1 MMNIPNVGST
11 VAVKTVFSKNKL
23 IEGVVITPFKWV
35 SGNEFCVQ
43 TGLPE
48 YPVSIIHVNNILD
61 LKLISGKTSKIR
73 KFKVRDYIVTENQG
87 HLSCSCIGFKY
98 HAKCKHVAAVQQ
110 FVAKK
115 QQT

>member
-1 MMNIPNVGST
+1 MMNIPNIGST
-11 VAVKTVFSKNKL
+11 VAVKTVFRKNA
-23 IEGVVITPFKWV
+23 ISGVVIKPFKWL
-35 SGNEFCVQ
+35 SANEFCLQ

-48 YPVSIIHVNNILD
+48 YPISVIHVNNILD
-61 LKLISGKTSKIR
+61 LQVISGKVSKIR
-73 KFKVRDYIVTENQG
+73 KFKIREYIVTENQG
-87 HLSCSCIGFKY
+87 HFSCSCIGFKY